1 MRTLVLQDDTL
12 STRIVLTFLYL
23 HHTRMLQGNK
33 LNQDFISALQPHKVV
48 RDEYLESLGISV
60 QMDPQTGKISATSS
74 APTPAS
80 ASVPVPVPVP
90 VPAAD
95 SL

>member
-1 MRTLVLQDDTL
+1 ML
-12 STRIVLTFLYL
+12 SSKAMGTFTYFVSI
-23 HHTRMLQGNK
+23 TQMLQGNK

-74 APTPAS
+74 SPSPAS
-80 ASVPVPVPVP
+80 APAP

-95 SL
+95 SR

>member
-1 MRTLVLQDDTL
+1 MTSSKIIFFNAHMLFHLICHHRTL
-12 STRIVLTFLYL
+12 
-23 HHTRMLQGNK
+23 MLQGNK

-74 APTPAS
+74 APSPAS
-80 ASVPVPVPVP
+80 APVPG
-90 VPAAD
+90 AD
-95 SL
+95 SH